1 MRISPLAT
9 LIPVAALVMAQVQPA
24 LASADSRLQN
34 SIDVL
39 DSFMDNPGQR
49 IPERILRQAKGIAI
63 IPGVT
68 SAGFILGGTRGAG
81 ILTLKQE
88 SGRWSNP
95 AFVTL
100 TGGSVGLQIG
110 ARTSDLILL
119 FMNERSVRA
128 TLNRSFDLGGD
139 VGVAAG
145 PVGGN
150 VVSPTDASTS
160 DVLVYSRS
168 AGLFAGV
175 SLSGSKLAF
184 DQDTS
189 AEFYNQENLTPQK
202 ILLDPS
208 LSSPPLVASLRRSLN
223 RAMK

>member
-1 MRISPLAT
+1 MIT
-9 LIPVAALVMAQVQPA
+9 LVPVAALVIAQARPA
-24 LASADSRLQN
+24 VASVESRLQN

-39 DSFMDNPGQR
+39 DSFMDDPQQR
-49 IPERILRQAKGIAI
+49 IPERILRRAKGIAI

-68 SAGFILGGTRGAG
+68 SAGFIFGGTRGAG

-88 SGRWSNP
+88 SGQWSNP

-110 ARTSDLILL
+110 ARTTDLILL

-128 TLNRSFDLGGD
+128 ALNRSFDLGGD

-150 VVSPTDASTS
+150 VVTPTDASGS
-160 DVLVYSRS
+160 DVLAYSRS

-175 SLSGSKLAF
+175 SLGGTKLAF
-184 DQDTS
+184 DQDSS
-189 AEFYNQENLTPQK
+189 AQFYNQEDLTPQK

-208 LSSPPLVASLRRSLN
+208 LSSPPLVASMRRSLN
-223 RAMK
+223 QAMK